1 MEWFR
6 QMQSRGQM
14 HVRRLDHAVHN
25 LREYALKRHYAD
37 LQSSAYKT
45 IPQRRLRTPSQFNS
59 AISPSIML
67 DAVFTLRTSVKIGKF
82 RRHCCL

>member
-14 HVRRLDHAVHN
+14 HVRRLDHAVIRN
-25 LREYALKRHYAD
+25 LRKNALKRHYAD
-37 LQSSAYKT
+37 LQSSALYKT

-59 AISPSIML
+59 AISPSVML
-67 DAVFTLRTSVKIGKF
+67 DAVFTAAY
-82 RRHCCL
+82 